1 MKKFFTQ
8 KINIVHA
15 VIVILTLVVGVS
27 SVAAVSPGG
36 NITPII
42 HRGGGN
48 QVMDYLRIGTGN
60 LLGNLSVRDNKTL
73 AHFTGDITDPS
84 AVFRVGDNALV
95 RNQLFVGNN
104 VSASQN
110 NIWNTSYITTNGT
123 IGAALQAVNVL
134 GTARATNLDSLHQP
148 ITDNHNLNIPI
159 MNQSGS
165 DKVCIDRQGGLRLCP
180 DTPPVQI
187 NGQCG
192 AAQGATLSG
201 VPAANL
207 LCVNGLPSNYTFQS
221 DGTTAWTC
229 FGENDGTDASCT
241 ANQPMGVCGT
251 AGSETF
257 AVYPDDGDA
266 CPFFG
271 GNDGQL
277 LIHSLSP
284 LVGICMPENH
294 PESLCAEGD
303 ASDVTFDSDLSIASW
318 TCSNGGATE
327 VSCNSDRVTI
337 EPEPEPVSPQCAE
350 FPGIHESQPADE
362 TNGCDSGEY
371 TNIGDTDTHWQW
383 GCGSSTGFNTCQADK
398 PLICLPPVITSDN
411 LTIIPDPERQPGSTP
426 VPNAVFIV
434 DFDDTV
440 YENVELVASLATSSF
455 GSRSSAVDTSPV
467 SDRHFGDQI
476 WILRLDAMCISTG
489 EEVTS
494 NPIQAQG
501 SMLPAQTTAP
511 SCTNP
516 VWVDGS
522 SFEWGGMAYNYFT
535 QSQSTVNPGTTAACG
550 GYVVN
555 NQIWYKYECIGTGA
569 TNGPASGNYWKY
581 TLNDV
586 DLIYTNSS
594 GTPLN
599 QPENIPDYPTMGSPN
614 SWIPNST
621 TPGIEYSRLVPVAN
635 AC

>member
-134 GTARATNLDSLHQP
+134 GTARATNLDSIADGL
-148 ITDNHNLNIPI
+148 DNVINGGIPVT
-159 MNQSGS
+159 NQSGS

-362 TNGCDSGEY
+362 TNGCDSGEFADLDNSD
-371 TNIGDTDTHWQW
+371 TEFLWECQGINGGDSVS
-383 GCGSSTGFNTCQADK
+383 CSAAME
-398 PLICLPPVITSDN
+398 IECLAPTLTS
-411 LTIIPDPERQPGSTP
+411 L
-426 VPNAVFIV
+426 VCPN
-434 DFDDTV
+434 
-440 YENVELVASLATSSF
+440 
-455 GSRSSAVDTSPV
+455 
-467 SDRHFGDQI
+467 
-476 WILRLDAMCISTG
+476 
-489 EEVTS
+489 EV
-494 NPIQAQG
+494 N
-501 SMLPAQTTAP
+501 
-511 SCTNP
+511 
-516 VWVDGS
+516 
-522 SFEWGGMAYNYFT
+522 FT
-535 QSQSTVNPGTTAACG
+535 LN
-550 GYVVN
+550 
-555 NQIWYKYECIGTGA
+555 GA
-569 TNGPASGNYWKY
+569 TNVIATSIYSSTNGTAWSGGNTGSEVSPRNIDLIDGNYYRMQSICSGSVFSPDSNVLKYSASTCDDPPNDPGPASCHP
-581 TLNDV
+581 
-586 DLIYTNSS
+586 LIYPEVTGSFSVIAENYCSGRPTQTECMYSNSYWWNQS
-594 GTPLN
+594 VDGQGLYGNPVLSTPLTGGYETFAAHSYGQVGVN
-599 QPENIPDYPTMGSPN
+599 SGFMAADSGLNLDLTGQTLPSNIDAELNPCTVSSNFQCQRILG
-614 SWIPNST
+614 
-621 TPGIEYSRLVPVAN
+621 PV
-635 AC
+635 CIWRS